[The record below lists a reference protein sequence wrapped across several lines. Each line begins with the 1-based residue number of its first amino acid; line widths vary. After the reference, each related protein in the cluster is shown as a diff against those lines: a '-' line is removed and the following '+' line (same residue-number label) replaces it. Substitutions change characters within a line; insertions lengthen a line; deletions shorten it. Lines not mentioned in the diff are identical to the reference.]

1 MATLDDIKAVLEKIL
16 ARDASSSAAKGT
28 SKTGSALTDEERLKA
43 AVERQNLAREEV
55 KNYEELNK
63 KKILGVE
70 NAENARILA
79 EANLELEKSQLALLN
94 ERIKGQSKL
103 STEEK
108 KHWEL
113 EKNNL
118 EKSIKQ
124 RAAKK
129 KNDARQTKDRK
140 KALSDGKVF
149 ASQAANMAK
158 KTASLGMNQSAIGRS
173 ISKQAGGMV
182 NMVGSMG
189 SLVMSGVS
197 FASSLAAAGVAAGTI
212 GIIIGAIV
220 LALLPLAIGGAIL
233 GGMIALTSYMV
244 SLAVEA
250 RDAAAAFTML
260 TGASMEFGKDAVQLK
275 ADLAGINASFDE
287 INKSMAGL
295 YKGTTIFS
303 QANSGTRKELAGMA
317 IVMERWGVSTATYS
331 KGVEAMATSMGIADS
346 AAADEMWRLKKHA
359 EILGQDVGQ
368 YLGQF
373 SEVADSLSLF
383 DDAIGTFKELA
394 RVQKLTGMEMRTI
407 LDLTRKFDTFEG
419 AATMAGNLNAALGG
433 NFVNAMDMM
442 METDPVA
449 RFEMIRDAIK
459 GTGLEFDTMGYHQ
472 KQFYMKQLGFSKV
485 SDLAKLMRGGDL
497 KGLAG
502 DYSKTADELEAA
514 EKETK
519 RFQSTMNVLK
529 GMLNQL
535 QPVFVKL
542 IDPIQKFVD
551 SLTGKDGPSDLMIG
565 LRDSIDSL
573 VTKSLIPFINEL
585 PKLIASFQTWT
596 TDNSELIDS
605 FIELIPVAME
615 VTMAITKFFAL
626 FVGEKATV
634 AGGWFSLFSGDVEG
648 AGKKFRGAAKI
659 AEEGSTMW
667 SKSFDFVTDHALYSI
682 PILGQMIMVFDGVTG
697 AVKMAASA
705 FTTEHSLSFN
715 QSLEHQNKM
724 FAAMPNSIDGATK
737 AMGSM
742 TSPLAKNTKSMN
754 LFGDA
759 TSSAFGGAVSSIGE
773 LKDAF
778 VSDMATMEASSETPL
793 MMRATAAVA
802 KHVVESTSSGVRN
815 AGAALNR
822 ATAGISQTPTTSPGS
837 AAQQSPMVKQPIEVV
852 LRTEEGVLAKQIIN
866 VIGREIQ
873 AVVS

>member
-1 MATLDDIKAVLEKIL
+1 MATLDDIKKVLEKIL
-16 ARDASSSAAKGT
+16 ASNASSSTGKSAG
-28 SKTGSALTDEERLKA
+28 KTHSAITDEERLKA

-79 EANLELEKSQLALLN
+79 EANLELEKAQLALLN

-108 KHWEL
+108 KHWKL

-118 EKSIKQ
+118 EKGIKQ
-124 RAAKK
+124 REAKK
-129 KNDARQTKDRK
+129 KSDTRKAKDRK

-149 ASQAANMAK
+149 ASQATNMAK
-158 KTASLGMNQSAIGRS
+158 KTASLGMNQSAIGQA
-173 ISKQAGGMV
+173 IAKQAGSMV

-189 SLVMSGVS
+189 SLVSSGFS
-197 FASSLAAAGVAAGTI
+197 FASSLAAAGVALGPIA
-212 GIIIGAIV
+212 IIIGAIV

-233 GGMIALTSYMV
+233 GGMIAITSYMV

-275 ADLAGINASFDE
+275 ADLAGINASYDE
-287 INKSMAGL
+287 ISKSMAGL

-303 QANSGTRKELAGMA
+303 QANSDTRKELAGMA
-317 IVMERWGVSTATYS
+317 VVMERWGVSTATYS
-331 KGVEAMATSMGIADS
+331 KGVEAMVTSMGIADS

-359 EILGQDVGQ
+359 EIIGQAPEQ
-368 YLGQF
+368 YVSLF
-373 SEVADSLSLF
+373 SEMGDSLSLF

-551 SLTGKDGPSDLMIG
+551 SLTGKDGPSDQMIG

-573 VTKSLIPFINEL
+573 VTEALIPFINDL

-596 TDNSELIDS
+596 ENNSELIDD
-605 FIELIPVAME
+605 FIELIPVAIE
-615 VTMAITKFFAL
+615 VTMAITKFLAL
-626 FVGEKATV
+626 FTGEA
-634 AGGWFSLFSGDVEG
+634 AYSASGWFKLFSGDVRA
-648 AGKKFRGAAKI
+648 AGKDFEKSLDITNKNSGALRTGLNWI
-659 AEEGSTMW
+659 
-667 SKSFDFVTDHALYSI
+667 SKTFLTATFG
-682 PILGQMIMVFDGVTG
+682 PILGQFDAITRGV
-697 AVKMAASA
+697 VRLAAA
-705 FTTEHSLSFN
+705 FTEEHSLSFN

-724 FAAMPNSIDGATK
+724 FAALPNSIDGATK

-802 KHVVESTSSGVRN
+802 KHVVESTSSGVRT

-822 ATAGISQTPTTSPGS
+822 ATAGISQTPTTSPGA